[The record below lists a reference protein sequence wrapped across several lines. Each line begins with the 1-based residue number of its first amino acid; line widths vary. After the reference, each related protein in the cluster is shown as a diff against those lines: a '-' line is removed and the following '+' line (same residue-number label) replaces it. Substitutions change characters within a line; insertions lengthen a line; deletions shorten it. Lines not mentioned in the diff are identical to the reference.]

1 MISWFILGLCVLAA
15 VLLTGRWLMT
25 TDPRTLARA
34 IKWGGLGALVVIGL
48 YLVLTGRFAFLLP
61 LALFLLPVLRRL
73 RRRGFGAYGRAPSAG
88 QSSHV
93 TTDFI
98 EMTLDHD
105 TGAVNGRVLQGR
117 FEGRKLE
124 ELSLDELLALHE
136 ECRHADAEAATL
148 LETYLDRIHPDAWR
162 EQAEAAGGGAAA
174 RGAPMT
180 RDEAYEILG
189 LDPEASETEIRE
201 AHHRLMLKNHPDKGG
216 STYLATKIN
225 QAKEL
230 LLGT

>member
-1 MISWFILGLCVLAA
+1 
-15 VLLTGRWLMT
+15 MT
-25 TDPRTLARA
+25 TDPRTLART

-88 QSSHV
+88 QSSEV

-162 EQAEAAGGGAAA
+162 EQAEAAG
-174 RGAPMT
+174 R
-180 RDEAYEILG
+180 
-189 LDPEASETEIRE
+189 
-201 AHHRLMLKNHPDKGG
+201 K
-216 STYLATKIN
+216 
-225 QAKEL
+225 
-230 LLGT
+230 

>member
-1 MISWFILGLCVLAA
+1 
-15 VLLTGRWLMT
+15 MT

-88 QSSHV
+88 QSSEV

-162 EQAEAAGGGAAA
+162 EQAEAAGGGTAA

-201 AHHRLMLKNHPDKGG
+201 AHHRLILKNHPDKGG